1 MFLGHGFRFS
11 SFTALSLLTA
21 LSFRS
26 GLAHAQEPAAPPPA
40 APPPAAPPPAA
51 PPPDAPEPPGPSDSP
66 PAAPPAPPPA
76 PSEVPVQPAQA
87 APTAAADAAA
97 PGPEVPAAEATEAT
111 EPKAD
116 AEPHDL
122 SGVVVTG
129 VRGNRPRT
137 VANSPSPID
146 VIGREELHATGHVG
160 LKETLGALVPSLNM
174 PALGGGGTSASVRP
188 YSYRGLSG
196 DYLLV
201 LVNGKRRHTT
211 ALINNLSRVSGGS
224 TPIDLDL
231 IPAAAVGHIEV
242 LRDGAAAQ
250 YGSDAIAGVM
260 NIILDK
266 EPEGLSFSQSIGQ
279 TYEHGAPL
287 VQQMLSYGIP
297 LGKQGGFVRLSAE
310 AKYHDSATSSADPYP
325 DPFQGKPNP
334 YYPTLNGVED
344 PREAAKKGTVYA
356 GGYGRSNRDIVISG
370 AYNAELPVTPNLTLY
385 SFSTLAYRDVKDA
398 RGAYAANNIASLP
411 EIYPNGFQAYRRIWE
426 WDGQAA
432 IGGRGKLANWDWD
445 LSTGFGR
452 DNAKLGAVNTL
463 NPSLGPTS
471 PTSFVMGRQI
481 QDLWINNLDVSRPF
495 NIGLPEPLTVSG
507 GLEHRYERFKNVAGD
522 ADSYRDGGYIIPT
535 GTDPFH
541 ATFGGRTPSPG
552 LVSFTGTSPA
562 DARGLD
568 RNNVAA
574 YVDLSTSPAKKWFT
588 GVAARA
594 EHYDDSAGNTVSG
607 KLSTR
612 WEFLPGLAVRGGVNS
627 GFRAPSLAQT
637 GFSTTQNTATII
649 EGERVRT
656 TSKFLAVDSPAA
668 IALGAE
674 PLKPEKSFNV
684 SSGLTY
690 QLARA
695 LHVTV
700 DGYYLNIK
708 DRIVKTDFLGT
719 PNNGGAAVSGIL
731 NEAGI
736 TGVDSAQF
744 FINGVD
750 TRTLGFDIVADYTLR
765 HEKLGTFKP
774 SVAYSYA
781 NTKITHLAENPPEL
795 ASLNVVLFGRQ
806 GQIDLVRAAPRAKF
820 ILTGNWNIW
829 RLHTIVR
836 LTRYGKYVEAST
848 TPGFDTTYG
857 AKAITDIDVG
867 YDLTENVTVA
877 LGAYNL
883 FNVYPDKKGPIA
895 LDGSGVYGSF
905 APFGLSGGYYYARLS
920 VNL

>member
-1 MFLGHGFRFS
+1 MFLGHGLRFP
-11 SFTALSLLTA
+11 SFTALSLLVT
-21 LSFRS
+21 LSLKS
-26 GLAHAQEPAAPPPA
+26 GLAYAQEPAAPQPPAPEPAPAEPPAPEPPANDSAPSASPA
-40 APPPAAPPPAA
+40 APPPANEA
-51 PPPDAPEPPGPSDSP
+51 
-66 PAAPPAPPPA
+66 
-76 PSEVPVQPAQA
+76 PVQPAEPTTVGPAPDA
-87 APTAAADAAA
+87 ATAPAA
-97 PGPEVPAAEATEAT
+97 PGAATTDGKQPEEVN
-111 EPKAD
+111 
-116 AEPHDL
+116 DL

-137 VANSPSPID
+137 VADSPSPID

-160 LKETLGALVPSLNM
+160 LKETLSALVPSLTM

-266 EPEGLSFSQSIGQ
+266 EPEGLNFSQSIGQ

-287 VQQMLSYGIP
+287 VQQTVSYGIP
-297 LGKQGGFVRLSAE
+297 LGKQGGFLRLSAE
-310 AKYHDSATSSADPYP
+310 AKYHGAASSSADPYP
-325 DPFQGKPNP
+325 DPFQGKPSP
-334 YYPTLNGVED
+334 YYPTLGGVED
-344 PREAAKKGTVYA
+344 PREAARRGNVYA
-356 GGYGRSNRDIVISG
+356 GGYGRSNRDIVVAG
-370 AYNAELPVTPNLTLY
+370 AYNAELPVTPELTLY

-398 RGAYAANNIASLP
+398 RGAFAANNIASLP
-411 EIYPNGFQAYRRIWE
+411 ELYPNGFQAYRRIWE

-432 IGGRGKLANWDWD
+432 LGGRGKLANWDWD
-445 LSTGFGR
+445 LSTSYGR
-452 DNAKLGAVNTL
+452 DNAKLGAENTL

-471 PTSFVMGRQI
+471 PSSFFMGRQI
-481 QDLWINNLDVSRPF
+481 LDLWVNNLDLSRPF
-495 NIGLPEPLTVSG
+495 KIGLAEPLTVSG

-522 ADSYRDGGYIIPT
+522 ADSYRDGGYVIPT

-541 ATFGGRTPSPG
+541 ATFGGRSPSPG

-574 YVDLSTSPAKKWFT
+574 YVDLSTNPTRKWFT
-588 GVAARA
+588 GIAGRA
-594 EHYDDSAGNTVSG
+594 EHYDDSAGNTISG

-612 WEFLPGLAVRGGVNS
+612 YEFLPGLALRGGLNT

-637 GFSTTQNTATII
+637 GFSTTQNTVTVIA
-649 EGERVRT
+649 GERVRT
-656 TSKFLAVDSPAA
+656 TSKFLAVDSAA
-668 IALGAE
+668 AVALGAQ

-684 SSGLTY
+684 SGGLTY
-690 QLARA
+690 ELARA
-695 LHVTV
+695 LHVTL
-700 DGYYLNIK
+700 DGYYLKIK

-719 PNNGGAAVSGIL
+719 ANNGGTAVADIL
-731 NEAGI
+731 NQAGV

-744 FINGVD
+744 FMNGVD

-765 HEKLGTFKP
+765 HEQLGTFKP
-774 SVAYSYA
+774 SVAYSYS
-781 NTKITHLAENPPEL
+781 NSKITRLAENPPEL

-806 GQIDLVRAAPRAKF
+806 GQIDLVRSTPRAKLV
-820 ILTGNWNIW
+820 LTANWNIW
-829 RLHTIVR
+829 RLHNLVR
-836 LTRYGKYVEAST
+836 LTRYGQYVEAST

-857 AKAITDIDVG
+857 AKAVTDVDVG

-877 LGAYNL
+877 LGAYNV
-883 FNVYPDKKGPIA
+883 FNIYPDKKGPLA
-895 LDGSGVYGSF
+895 VDGSGAYGNF
-905 APFGLSGGYYYARLS
+905 APFGLTGGYYYARLS

>member
-1 MFLGHGFRFS
+1 EAPAEA
-11 SFTALSLLTA
+11 T
-21 LSFRS
+21 
-26 GLAHAQEPAAPPPA
+26 PAAPAPAPDAAPVEPPA
-40 APPPAAPPPAA
+40 
-51 PPPDAPEPPGPSDSP
+51 
-66 PAAPPAPPPA
+66 
-76 PSEVPVQPAQA
+76 V
-87 APTAAADAAA
+87 T
-97 PGPEVPAAEATEAT
+97 AEATEVSPQDQAN
-111 EPKAD
+111 
-116 AEPHDL
+116 DL
-122 SGVVVTG
+122 GGVVVTG

-146 VIGREELHATGHVG
+146 VIGHEELEATGHVG
-160 LKETLGALVPSLNM
+160 LKETLGALVPALTM

-188 YSYRGLSG
+188 YSYRGVSG

-231 IPAAAVGHIEV
+231 IPAAAVGHIEI

-266 EPEGLSFSQSIGQ
+266 EPEGLKFTQTIGQ

-287 VQQMLSYGIP
+287 VQQTLSYGIP

-310 AKYHDSATSSADPYP
+310 AKYHDAATSSADPYP
-325 DPFQGKPNP
+325 DPFAGKPNP
-334 YYPTLNGVED
+334 YYPTLNGQED

-356 GGYGRSNRDIVISG
+356 GGYGRSNRDIVIAG
-370 AYNAELPVTPNLTLY
+370 AYNAELPITPELTLY

-398 RGAYAANNIASLP
+398 RGAFSANNIASLP

-426 WDGQAA
+426 WDGQGALGA
-432 IGGRGKLANWDWD
+432 RGTLAKWDWD
-445 LSTGFGR
+445 LSTGYGR

-481 QDLWINNLDVSRPF
+481 QDLWINNLDLSRPF
-495 NIGLPEPLTVSG
+495 NIGAAEPLTVSG
-507 GLEHRYERFKNVAGD
+507 GLEHRYERFKNVSGD
-522 ADSYRDGGYIIPT
+522 ADSYRDGGYIVPT
-535 GTDPFH
+535 GTDPFR
-541 ATFGGRTPSPG
+541 ANFGGKTPSPG

-574 YVDLSTSPAKKWFT
+574 YVDLSTNPTKKWFT
-588 GVAARA
+588 GIAGRV

-612 WEFLPGLAVRGGVNS
+612 WEFLPGVAIRGGINN

-649 EGERVRT
+649 EGERIRT
-656 TSKFLAVDSPAA
+656 TSKFLAVDNAAA

-674 PLKPEKSFNV
+674 PLKPEKSFNL
-684 SSGLTY
+684 SAGLTY
-690 QLARA
+690 ELARA
-695 LHVTV
+695 LHITV
-700 DGYYLNIK
+700 DAYHLSIK

-719 PNNGGAAVSGIL
+719 ANNGGTAVADIL
-731 NEAGI
+731 NASGI

-750 TRTLGFDIVADYTLR
+750 TRTQGVDIVADYTLR
-765 HEKLGTFKP
+765 HDKLGTFKP
-774 SVAYSYA
+774 SFAYSYA
-781 NTKITHLAENPPEL
+781 KSTITRVAENPPEL
-795 ASLNVVLFGRQ
+795 AALDVVLFGRQ
-806 GQIDLVRAAPRAKF
+806 GQIDLVRGTPRDKM
-820 ILTGNWNIW
+820 ILTANWHIW
-829 RLHTIVR
+829 RLHNTVR
-836 LTRYGKYVEAST
+836 LTRYGKYTEAST
-848 TPGFDTTYG
+848 TPGFDVVFG
-857 AKAITDIDVG
+857 PKAVADIDVA
-867 YDLTENVTVA
+867 YDLTDNVSLA
-877 LGAYNL
+877 LGAYNV
-883 FNVYPDKKGPIA
+883 FNVYPDKKGAIA
-895 LDGSGVYGSF
+895 LDGSGVYGNF
-905 APFGLSGGYYYARLS
+905 APFGLSGGFYYARLS

>member
-1 MFLGHGFRFS
+1 MFLGHGFRFTS
-11 SFTALSLLTA
+11 SLTALSLLGA
-21 LSFRS
+21 VCWHS
-26 GLAHAQEPAAPPPA
+26 GLAYAQEPAAPAPAAPAPEPPAPTPAEPTAPPTTAPTDSTPA
-40 APPPAAPPPAA
+40 APPSEAPVPAAP
-51 PPPDAPEPPGPSDSP
+51 
-66 PAAPPAPPPA
+66 
-76 PSEVPVQPAQA
+76 
-87 APTAAADAAA
+87 ADAAA
-97 PGPEVPAAEATEAT
+97 AEPVPEATPPEPAAFDSEVQAAKPDDEA
-111 EPKAD
+111 K
-116 AEPHDL
+116 DL

-146 VIGREELHATGHVG
+146 VIGHEELQATGHVG
-160 LKETLGALVPSLNM
+160 LKETLGALVPSLTM

-231 IPAAAVGHIEV
+231 IPAAAVGHIEM

-266 EPEGLSFSQSIGQ
+266 EPEGLNFTQTIGQ

-287 VQQMLSYGIP
+287 IQQTLSYGIP
-297 LGKQGGFVRLSAE
+297 LGKKGGFIRLSAE

-325 DPFQGKPNP
+325 DPFAGKPNP

-356 GGYGRSNRDIVISG
+356 GGYGRSNRDIVVAG
-370 AYNAELPVTPNLTLY
+370 AYNAELPVTPDVTLY

-398 RGAYAANNIASLP
+398 RGAFAANNIASLP
-411 EIYPNGFQAYRRIWE
+411 EVYPNGFQAYRRIWE

-471 PTSFVMGRQI
+471 PTSFVMGRQV
-481 QDLWINNLDVSRPF
+481 QDLWVNNLDLSRPF
-495 NIGLPEPLTVSG
+495 DIGFAEPLTVSG
-507 GLEHRYERFKNVAGD
+507 GLEHRYEHFKNVAGD

-552 LVSFTGTSPA
+552 LVSFTGTAPV

-568 RNNVAA
+568 RNNEAL
-574 YVDLSTSPAKKWFT
+574 YIDLSTSPTKKWFT
-588 GVAARA
+588 GIAGRA
-594 EHYDDSAGNTVSG
+594 EHYDDSAGNTISG

-627 GFRAPSLAQT
+627 GFRAPSLGQT

-649 EGERVRT
+649 EGTRVST
-656 TSKFLAVDSPAA
+656 TSKFLAVDSQAA
-668 IALGAE
+668 IALGAQ

-684 SSGLTY
+684 SGGLTY
-690 QLARA
+690 ELARA
-695 LHVTV
+695 LHVTL
-700 DGYYLNIK
+700 DGYYLKIK
-708 DRIVKTDFLGT
+708 DRIVKTDFIGT
-719 PNNGGAAVSGIL
+719 ANNGGAAVKEIL
-731 NEAGI
+731 TEAGV

-744 FINGVD
+744 FMNGVD

-765 HEKLGTFKP
+765 HEKLGTFRP

-781 NTKITHLAENPPEL
+781 NSKITHLAENPPEL
-795 ASLNVVLFGRQ
+795 AALNVVLFGRQ
-806 GQIDLVRAAPRAKF
+806 GQIDLVRATPRAKL
-820 ILTGNWNIW
+820 ILTANWHIW
-829 RLHTIVR
+829 KLHNLVR
-836 LTRYGKYVEAST
+836 LTRYGQYTEAST
-848 TPGFDTTYG
+848 TAGFDKTFS
-857 AKAITDIDVG
+857 AKAVTDVDVG
-867 YDLTENVTVA
+867 YDLTENVSVA
-877 LGAYNL
+877 LGAYNV
-883 FNVYPDKKGPIA
+883 FNVYPDKNGAIA
-895 LDGSGVYGSF
+895 VDGSGVYGSF

>member
-1 MFLGHGFRFS
+1 V
-11 SFTALSLLTA
+11 
-21 LSFRS
+21 
-26 GLAHAQEPAAPPPA
+26 EPAPAVA
-40 APPPAAPPPAA
+40 APEAR
-51 PPPDAPEPPGPSDSP
+51 
-66 PAAPPAPPPA
+66 
-76 PSEVPVQPAQA
+76 
-87 APTAAADAAA
+87 AADQ
-97 PGPEVPAAEATEAT
+97 PSATEAT
-111 EPKAD
+111 QPDD
-116 AEPHDL
+116 AKDL

-129 VRGNRPRT
+129 VRGSRPRT

-146 VIGREELHATGHVG
+146 VISREELHVTGHAG
-160 LKETLGALVPSLNM
+160 LKETLGALVPSLTM

-224 TPIDLDL
+224 TPVDLDL
-231 IPAAAVGHIEV
+231 IPAAAVGRIEM

-266 EPEGLSFSQSIGQ
+266 EPEGLNFTQTIGQ

-287 VQQMLSYGIP
+287 IQQTVSYGIP
-297 LGKQGGFVRLSAE
+297 VGKQGGFVRLSAE

-325 DPFQGKPNP
+325 NPFAGKPNP
-334 YYPTLNGVED
+334 YYPTANGVED

-356 GGYGRSNRDIVISG
+356 GGYGRSNRDIIVSG
-370 AYNAELPVTPNLTLY
+370 AYDAEIPVNSELTFY

-398 RGAYAANNIASLP
+398 RGAFSANNIASLP

-432 IGGRGKLANWDWD
+432 LGARGKIAKWDWD

-471 PTSFVMGRQI
+471 PTSFVMGRQM
-481 QDLWINNLDVSRPF
+481 QDLWINNFDLSRPF
-495 NIGLPEPLTVSG
+495 DIGFAEPLTVSS
-507 GLEHRYERFKNVAGD
+507 GLEHRYERFKNIAGD

-535 GTDPFH
+535 GTDPWH
-541 ATFGGRTPSPG
+541 TAFGGKTPSPG
-552 LVSFTGTSPA
+552 LVSFTGTAPV

-568 RNNVAA
+568 RNNEAL
-574 YVDLSTSPAKKWFT
+574 YVDLSTNPTKKWFT
-588 GVAARA
+588 GIAARA
-594 EHYDDSAGNTVSG
+594 EHYDDSAGNTLSG

-612 WEFLPGLAVRGGVNS
+612 WEFLPGFAIRGGVNS

-649 EGERVRT
+649 EGNRIST
-656 TSKFLAVDSPAA
+656 TSKFLSVDSAA
-668 IALGAE
+668 AVALGAQ
-674 PLKPEKSFNV
+674 PLKPEKSF
-684 SSGLTY
+684 SATGGLTY
-690 QLARA
+690 ELARA
-695 LHVTV
+695 LHVTL
-700 DGYYLNIK
+700 DGYYMKIN
-708 DRIVKTDFLGT
+708 DRIVKTDFIGT
-719 PNNGGAAVSGIL
+719 ANNGGSAVKDILAA
-731 NEAGI
+731 AGV

-750 TRTLGFDIVADYTLR
+750 TRTLGFDLVADYTLR
-765 HEKLGTFKP
+765 HETLGTFRP
-774 SVAYSYA
+774 SLAYSYA
-781 NTKITHLAENPPEL
+781 NSKITHLAENPPQL
-795 ASLNVVLFGRQ
+795 APLNVVLFGRQ
-806 GQIDLVRAAPRAKF
+806 GQIDLVRSTPRAKM
-820 ILTGNWNIW
+820 ILAANWNIW
-829 RLHTIVR
+829 RFHNLVR

-848 TPGFDTTYG
+848 TPGFDATFG
-857 AKAITDIDVG
+857 AKAVTDIDIG
-867 YDLTENVTVA
+867 YDLTENVAVA
-877 LGAYNL
+877 VGAYNV
-883 FNVYPDKKGPIA
+883 FNVYPDKKGAIA
-895 LDGSGVYGSF
+895 QDGSGVYGNF
-905 APFGLSGGYYYARLS
+905 APFGLSGGFYYARLS